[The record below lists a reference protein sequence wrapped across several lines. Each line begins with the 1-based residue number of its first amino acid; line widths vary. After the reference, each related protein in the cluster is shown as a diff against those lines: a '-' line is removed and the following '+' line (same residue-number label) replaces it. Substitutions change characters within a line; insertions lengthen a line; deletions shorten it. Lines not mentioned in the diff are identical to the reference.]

1 MKAAKP
7 AWYVYI
13 LAVMSGMVILSP
25 VGNMNLTGYIT
36 VALILGFIWPSKSWR
51 WGLWVSSPTLV
62 VIGLSIA
69 FAGLGPFISKD
80 LLPLT
85 RMVLFSCAGGILGA
99 WIKER
104 RIIL

>member
-1 MKAAKP
+1 MIATKP

-25 VGNMNLTGYIT
+25 VGNMNLTGYII

-62 VIGLSIA
+62 VIGISVA
-69 FAGLGPFISKD
+69 FSGPGAFISKD

-85 RMVLFSCAGGILGA
+85 RIVLFSCASGLLGK
-99 WIKER
+99 WIKEKQN
-104 RIIL
+104 